1 MSRIRFHQLA
11 ALIVLIGFAGW
22 VATGKFSSVG
32 SASAEAEQA
41 KAAVAQAPPQVRTV
55 AVVAPPHIQHAR
67 AIRMSG
73 QTEANQR
80 ASLAVRSNGVIDR
93 IMVKQGDRVKPGE
106 LILALAAEEKTAAI
120 EMARQVLLQR
130 QAEADAAE
138 RLVKTGSMAKLQAD
152 NARSGLATARSL
164 LEAATAEVTRN
175 EVRAPFDGVVDR
187 VPVETGSSVMQGALV
202 ATILNLD
209 PILAVGEV
217 SERDLG
223 YLNTGDEAEIRL
235 ISGQIVKGKVRY
247 ISRDA
252 SPQTR
257 TFRIEVAIPNGD
269 GSVPA
274 GMTAEITLRAAPTDA
289 VILPRSVATLNK
301 KGELGIRAVDKDGKV
316 TFHPIDLVDDTPT
329 GLVLA
334 GIPADA
340 RVIVAGQ
347 DLVTEGD
354 QVKAVAADPAMV
366 KRLAGGD
373 PAAVE

>member
-1 MSRIRFHQLA
+1 
-11 ALIVLIGFAGW
+11 
-22 VATGKFSSVG
+22 
-32 SASAEAEQA
+32 
-41 KAAVAQAPPQVRTV
+41 
-55 AVVAPPHIQHAR
+55 
-67 AIRMSG
+67 
-73 QTEANQR
+73 
-80 ASLAVRSNGVIDR
+80 
-93 IMVKQGDRVKPGE
+93 
-106 LILALAAEEKTAAI
+106 
-120 EMARQVLLQR
+120 
-130 QAEADAAE
+130 
-138 RLVKTGSMAKLQAD
+138 MAKLQAD